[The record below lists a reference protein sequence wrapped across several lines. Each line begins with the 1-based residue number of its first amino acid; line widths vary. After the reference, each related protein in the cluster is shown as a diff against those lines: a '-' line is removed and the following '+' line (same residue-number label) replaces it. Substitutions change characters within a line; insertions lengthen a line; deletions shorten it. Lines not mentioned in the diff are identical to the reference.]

1 MGRGELSLL
10 PSGSLTWEASRLPLF
25 IRSLGCSDVDGSP
38 VAPLSPLCQSFPL
51 AERVQRATVSPPR
64 AAPPPSLG
72 AALTGI
78 ADLMGRER
86 SSPYLSP
93 LPPGPSTF
101 HSQVCGSVDPSAL
114 AFHCLGF
121 RCWSVTV
128 PFVVSYWGKSLWESS
143 LHNDSADV
151 TPKDSF

>member
-1 MGRGELSLL
+1 MSSCRLRVSGRGELSLL

-38 VAPLSPLCQSFPL
+38 VAPLSPLCGSFPL
-51 AERVQRATVSPPR
+51 AERVRRARVSPPR

-72 AALTGI
+72 AAQTGI

-93 LPPGPSTF
+93 LPPGAQHVLLSDVW
-101 HSQVCGSVDPSAL
+101 QCGSLRSSFSLSGILLLVCDCSFCCIL
-114 AFHCLGF
+114 LGEEF
-121 RCWSVTV
+121 T
-128 PFVVSYWGKSLWESS
+128 GKLT
-143 LHNDSADV
+143 L
-151 TPKDSF
+151 P